1 MQSQSSFMGCV
12 MKRTT
17 QHHHHRH
24 PRRGMQLGMLLGSDS
39 GILGIG
45 APEVVVT
52 LLVGYFI
59 LGPSELYK
67 ITKEIGKFI
76 QNFRS
81 LGSEATK
88 SFETAME
95 DQLQMQEIRKAQREL
110 NSAFSF
116 RRSINVD
123 QDGEAF
129 AESSSSSSPPVKE
142 TDKTLMMNENDDG
155 KKKKKRRIKKK
166 AAITTLPLE
175 GEERTPIISD
185 IDMASM
191 FPAELEYTETALDNQ
206 MGVTME
212 QPQKS
217 LGDVNSIPSPITS
230 TNHVGS
236 DLLSSSMVATAT
248 TNGTR
253 LNHTMTSTTEV
264 ASTTSRPTP
273 WYEEDSNARFVAQ
286 MNGNWNQRIL
296 DDEEQLS
303 PLAQVMEKLAL
314 LEEERERINLLL
326 EEEFRQRKQNDE
338 KFYQQKRAL
347 LENAAQQISTS
358 VYGNE

>member
-1 MQSQSSFMGCV
+1 

-17 QHHHHRH
+17 HPTNHAHRLQH
-24 PRRGMQLGMLLGSDS
+24 RRGNMQMFLGSDG
-39 GILGIG
+39 GILGVG

-76 QNFRS
+76 QNFRT

-123 QDGEAF
+123 EDGEVF
-129 AESSSSSSPPVKE
+129 AEPKPSESE
-142 TDKTLMMNENDDG
+142 DKSKMMDELNVDSTAM
-155 KKKKKRRIKKK
+155 KKKKKRRIKRKTSDTMDSS
-166 AAITTLPLE
+166 ITLPGDSQTTIPDL
-175 GEERTPIISD
+175 
-185 IDMASM
+185 DMASE
-191 FPAELEYTETALDNQ
+191 FPMETLSAQ
-206 MGVTME
+206 ISME
-212 QPQKS
+212 IDENGSQES
-217 LGDVNSIPSPITS
+217 IDVPSTR
-230 TNHVGS
+230 N
-236 DLLSSSMVATAT
+236 DLLSSPSDIMTGSDGRLDRDHT
-248 TNGTR
+248 IIDETNKQP
-253 LNHTMTSTTEV
+253 L
-264 ASTTSRPTP
+264 
-273 WYEEDSNARFVAQ
+273 WFDEEEKQARFAAQ
-286 MNGNWNQRIL
+286 MSGNWNQRIL
-296 DDEEQLS
+296 DNEETLS

-314 LEEERERINLLL
+314 LEEEREMINQRL
-326 EEEFRQRKQNDE
+326 EEEFRLRKQNDE
-338 KFYQQKRAL
+338 SYYQKKRAL

-358 VYGNE
+358 LYGKD